1 MQLGLALIPH
11 GVAAALMVT
20 GEVAVVLIEGV
31 VDLVEAGVDMVVV
44 EAVEAGIEGTKLKL
58 PPDLVLLNRQK
69 VFYPTLIGD

>member
-1 MQLGLALIPH
+1 
-11 GVAAALMVT
+11 
-20 GEVAVVLIEGV
+20 
-31 VDLVEAGVDMVVV
+31 VVV